1 MDKTAASDSTE
12 CDTSVIQAMKGN
24 VTVELPF
31 LLIDPA
37 NRKCHSPSIWL
48 HLRGEL
54 RSMSDALIYNRQEQ
68 LTNSLPSESMGT
80 WSSRMKNVES

>member
-54 RSMSDALIYNRQEQ
+54 RS
-68 LTNSLPSESMGT
+68 SESMGT
-80 WSSRMKNVES
+80 WSSRMKKVES